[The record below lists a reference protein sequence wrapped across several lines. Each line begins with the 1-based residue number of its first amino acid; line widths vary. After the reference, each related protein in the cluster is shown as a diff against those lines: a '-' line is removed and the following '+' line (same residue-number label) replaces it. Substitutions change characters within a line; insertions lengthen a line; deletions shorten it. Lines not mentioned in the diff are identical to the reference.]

1 MAAPVQPQD
10 GVTEIETD
18 LLVEC
23 LYRRFGVDF
32 RGFERQALGRR
43 LLDFCARQGIDS
55 ISALQGRVLREPDLA
70 RRALCFASESPSDF
84 LTGAI
89 PFTALRCA
97 ALPVLRSASWPG
109 IWIAECGDPAL
120 VIQLAA
126 MLEEEGLLD
135 KTQLFVTNA
144 NEDLL
149 HKVSQMRLDPAR
161 LAQCEEQHAKAG
173 GRLPLRSY
181 CDEQDDGVS
190 LKTELCRN
198 IVWAQHDL
206 ASDASF
212 MEFHTIVCQRPLR
225 DLGPA
230 LQLRALGVFSESLC
244 NFGILQIEPPASIA
258 PSELGRNFVCLL
270 AEQGI
275 YRRSP
280 VGAARQLP

>member
-1 MAAPVQPQD
+1 MGEQVQLHD
-10 GVTEIETD
+10 GVVDIETD

-23 LYRRFGVDF
+23 LYRRFGVDY
-32 RGFERQALGRR
+32 RGFERDALAHR
-43 LLDFCARQGIDS
+43 LAAFCELEAIAC
-55 ISALQGRVLREPDLA
+55 ISSLQGRILREPELA
-70 RRALCFASESPSDF
+70 RRARSFASESPSDF
-84 LTGAI
+84 MTSAI

-109 IWIAECGDPAL
+109 IWVAECGDPAL

-135 KTQLFVTNA
+135 KSQLYVTNA
-144 NEDLL
+144 NEDVMLE
-149 HKVSQMRLDPAR
+149 VSQLRLDLAR
-161 LAQCEEQHAKAG
+161 LASCDEQHRKAG
-173 GRLPLRSY
+173 GRQPLGSY
-181 CDEQDDGVS
+181 CEEHEGGVR
-190 LKTELCRN
+190 LKPELGRN

-212 MEFHTIVCQRPLR
+212 MEFHLIACQRPLR

-230 LQLRALGVFSESLC
+230 LQLRALGVFSESLA

-258 PSELGRNFVCLL
+258 PSELGRNFICLL

-280 VGAARQLP
+280 

>member
-1 MAAPVQPQD
+1 MVEPIQPQD

-32 RGFERQALGRR
+32 RGFERGALGRR
-43 LLDFCARQGIDS
+43 LAALCQNEGVDS
-55 ISALQGRVLREPDLA
+55 ISALQGRILREPDLA
-70 RRALCFASESPSDF
+70 RRAMAFASESPSDF
-84 LTGAI
+84 LTSSI
-89 PFTALRCA
+89 PFTAMRCA

-135 KTQLFVTNA
+135 KSQLFVTNA
-144 NEDLL
+144 NEDVLMQ
-149 HKVSQMRLDPAR
+149 VSQLWLDESD
-161 LAQCEEQHAKAG
+161 LAAADDRHRKAG
-173 GRLPLRSY
+173 GTQALASY
-181 CDEQDDGVS
+181 CEAHEGGMR
-190 LKTELCRN
+190 LKPEHGRN

-212 MEFHTIVCQRPLR
+212 MEFHLIACQRPLR

-258 PSELGRNFVCLL
+258 PSELVRNFVCLL
-270 AEQGI
+270 PEQGI

-280 VGAARQLP
+280 

>member
-1 MAAPVQPQD
+1 MQGQVQAQD
-10 GVTEIETD
+10 GVAEIETD

-23 LYRRFGVDF
+23 LYRRFGVDY
-32 RGFERQALGRR
+32 RGFERVGLGRR
-43 LLDFCARQGIDS
+43 LALFCQQEAIES
-55 ISALQGRVLREPDLA
+55 ISALQGRILREPELA
-70 RRALCFASESPSDF
+70 RAAMAFASDSPSAF
-84 LTGAI
+84 LTSAI

-109 IWIAECGDPAL
+109 IWIAECGDASL

-126 MLEEEGLLD
+126 MLEEEGMLD
-135 KTQLFVTNA
+135 KSQLFVTNA

-149 HKVSQMRLDPAR
+149 LQVSQLRLDAAQ
-161 LAQCEEQHAKAG
+161 LAEADERHRKSG
-173 GRLPLRSY
+173 GRQPLNTY
-181 CDEQDDGVS
+181 CEAHEDGVR
-190 LKTELCRN
+190 LKPEHARN

-212 MEFHTIVCQRPLR
+212 MEFHLIACQRPLR
-225 DLGPA
+225 DMGPA

-258 PSELGRNFVCLL
+258 PSEIGRNFICLL

-280 VGAARQLP
+280 